1 MVSLR
6 NSGDKTLNN
15 VELKVQDASGISTS
29 IKSFGP
35 IDKLEP
41 GESRRIPVKI
51 SARADASP
59 GEKEILMRA
68 VSDEAQSEDDNV
80 RIIVEK
86 SESSGFIG
94 IGLVILAVFVFII
107 IIYKFGRR

>member
-1 MVSLR
+1 
-6 NSGDKTLNN
+6 
-15 VELKVQDASGISTS
+15 
-29 IKSFGP
+29 
-35 IDKLEP
+35 
-41 GESRRIPVKI
+41 
-51 SARADASP
+51 
-59 GEKEILMRA
+59 MRA
-68 VSDEAQSEDDNV
+68 VSDEAQSEDDCV